1 LGEDKMEYN
10 AKCGDI
16 FLCDSDRTGAKI
28 VKFFMTAPTVWQY
41 IWRGIKQTQ
50 EVVRYYHA
58 GMILSKEQ
66 MIEQQS
72 KVQYGETNKILTR
85 RISIYRKKSLTSEQ
99 QDLLRER
106 AIAQLGQGYGVEDVI
121 AHTITWLTGI
131 RLFTYIIGAF
141 SRNRNICV
149 NRVARW
155 YNHIDDF
162 GTNKYEI
169 TTKIMDEYCQHYTK
183 EWELVYQN

>member
-1 LGEDKMEYN
+1 MEYK
-10 AKCGDI
+10 AKVGDI

-28 VKFFMTAPTVWQY
+28 VKFFMTASTAWQY
-41 IWRGIKQTQ
+41 IWRAINHTQ
-50 EVVRYYHA
+50 EEVRYYHA
-58 GMILSKEQ
+58 GMILFDNV

-72 KVQYGETNKILTR
+72 KVQYGDTQKILSR
-85 RISIYRKKSLTSEQ
+85 RITIYRKKSLTLEQ
-99 QDLLRER
+99 QRLLKER
-106 AIAQLGQGYGVEDVI
+106 AEAQLGQGYGVEDVI

-131 RLFTYIIGAF
+131 RLFTYVIGAL
-141 SRNRNICV
+141 SRNSDICV

-169 TTKIMDEYCQHYTK
+169 TTKVMDEYCSFSPDWQVVYT
-183 EWELVYQN
+183 N